1 MKFPSPVFYPFMDDG
16 VMTGP
21 PPKHPRVLWWAAR
34 AADEKLWWKRL
45 FG

>member
-1 MKFPSPVFYPFMDDG
+1 MKLPSPVFYPYVDG
-16 VMTGP
+16 VTGMTS
-21 PPKHPRVLWWAAR
+21 PKHPRVLWWAAR